1 MEPAARNAKK
11 TTALTRCA
19 AFAFAV
25 TSGALGQDGAAA
37 PDADDAAGGDQAVQA
52 YLSEDA
58 LQLQYE
64 RSIEVDDFG
73 ALRGRAGIF
82 YNEQRDLIGLVDLLA
97 PVGAEDFGS
106 SDVRVH
112 VGSRLYGAFLA
123 DEDQDLFAISV
134 GGEAEY
140 FFGGATSV
148 LLAAYYA
155 PDILTF
161 GAADNFTDITLRLRT
176 RLGDGTDVFVGYRT
190 FEIDTLIDREVDDNM
205 HVGFVYS
212 F

>member
-1 MEPAARNAKK
+1 MKPAPRKVPK
-11 TTALTRCA
+11 STALASACA
-19 AFAFAV
+19 LGLTAA
-25 TSGALGQDGAAA
+25 GALAQDET
-37 PDADDAAGGDQAVQA
+37 PTADDAADSEQAVHA

-58 LQLQYE
+58 LQVQYE
-64 RSIEVDDFG
+64 RAIDVEDIG
-73 ALRGRAGIF
+73 KLRGRAGIF
-82 YNEQRDLIGLVDLLA
+82 YNEQRDLIGLADLLA
-97 PVGAEDFGS
+97 PVGADDFGP
-106 SDVRVH
+106 DVRVH

-123 DEDQDLFAISV
+123 EEDQDLFAISI

-161 GAADNFTDITLRLRT
+161 GDADNFTDVSLRLRT
-176 RLGDGTDVFVGYRT
+176 RVGEGTELFVGYRS
-190 FEIDTLIDREVDDNM
+190 FEIDTLVDREVDDNM
-205 HVGFVYS
+205 HVGFVRN